1 MKLLKLTPAG
11 ACSVVEIEEF
21 DLERQLDQM
30 YQIIGCDTIEIVRLP
45 RTTGC
50 LIVDESGLLKKDP
63 QLNPAATILA
73 EQPIVG
79 TVLLGSIRQTDD
91 GDMIAGYQGT
101 WMLGSDTSIFDV
113 ESEYPAAMSQD
124 DRACNMPDNSFYGK

>member
-21 DLERQLDQM
+21 DLSRQLDQM
-30 YQIIGCDTIEIVRLP
+30 YQLIGCDTIEIVRLP

-101 WMLGSDTSIFDV
+101 WMLGSDTSIFDA
-113 ESEYPAAMSQD
+113 ESE
-124 DRACNMPDNSFYGK
+124 